1 MGCWS
6 EYSSSEIDSMH
17 GADFQDYYE
26 DDEDY
31 DCDDEETEE
40 DEEDNL
46 SMMDYLGMRDS
57 DF

>member
-6 EYSSSEIDSMH
+6 EYSTSEIDSMH

-31 DCDDEETEE
+31 DCDEEELEE
-40 DEEDNL
+40 DDEEDNL
-46 SMMDYLGMRDS
+46 SMMDYLGSRS
-57 DF
+57 